1 MRKGIFLIVL
11 MSIIGLSCKKASEL
25 TQFDMDYESK
35 VSIPSSV
42 GVNLPVNFPTPDITS
57 NSESQFSGK
66 NTSKDLIDKIAL
78 KSIKLSITT
87 PESGNFDF
95 LKSIEVYLKADGLD
109 PVMIASKTSIPDGL
123 GKVLELETSGADIKE
138 FIKKDKFKLDVK
150 TVTDKLITQDHE
162 LKINAVFF
170 VDAKILGL

>member
-1 MRKGIFLIVL
+1 M
-11 MSIIGLSCKKASEL
+11 
-25 TQFDMDYESK
+25 
-35 VSIPSSV
+35 
-42 GVNLPVNFPTPDITS
+42 
-57 NSESQFSGK
+57 
-66 NTSKDLIDKIAL
+66 IDKIAL